1 MSAVRADQQ
10 KGGNIKMHLLIS
22 LFWLGVIIWLAM
34 MVFSFVS
41 TILMG
46 VLAAIV
52 GSVYWALKKLR
63 IVK

>member
-1 MSAVRADQQ
+1 
-10 KGGNIKMHLLIS
+10 MHLLIS